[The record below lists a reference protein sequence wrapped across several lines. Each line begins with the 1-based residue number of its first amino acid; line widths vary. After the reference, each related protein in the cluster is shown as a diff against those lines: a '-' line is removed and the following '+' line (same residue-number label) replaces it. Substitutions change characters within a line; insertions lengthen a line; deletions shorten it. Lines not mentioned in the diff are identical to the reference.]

1 MTLAEARGFITDYY
15 SDDNPTDEAFF
26 LFEEAM
32 LYLINTYHNPR
43 DMHNLAF
50 AYLSQRRF
58 DLECKYLEMA
68 AEYDYSPS
76 LEELGYIWYYG
87 QTGTVDYEKAF
98 KYFSRGL
105 ECDDEVIRVYSGYK
119 IADMYHNGFYVE
131 KDDAKYKSMI
141 ENLYDK
147 ITHPEKL
154 ESVHQ
159 VEFFPMPDI
168 AYRLAGI
175 RVEEG
180 KNDEALK
187 LLSKAKRQLEE
198 DIRNDPSW
206 WGNIE
211 VMEKVVMLTDE
222 ISTQDKNRLDI
233 YDLFWISKKEC
244 KVAFLYNN
252 RRFIIDV
259 VEGTEGNAIKF
270 ENKWYRSAKDFFE
283 KAEIGARK
291 IVYLY
296 DELFDMEVDYE

>member
-1 MTLAEARGFITDYY
+1 MTLSEAKGFIMDYY
-15 SDDNPTDEAFF
+15 YDDNPTDETFF

-32 LYLINTYHNPR
+32 LYLIENYHDPK

-68 AEYDYSPS
+68 AEYNYGPS

-98 KYFSRGL
+98 KYFSRAM
-105 ECDDEVIRVYSGYK
+105 ECDDEVLRAYSEYK
-119 IADMYHNGFYVE
+119 IADMYHNGFYVK
-131 KDDAKYKSMI
+131 KDEAKYRSMI
-141 ENLYDK
+141 ESLYDR
-147 ITHPEKL
+147 ISHPEKL
-154 ESVHQ
+154 GQ
-159 VEFFPMPDI
+159 VYDIDSFPMPDI

-175 RVEEG
+175 RAEEG
-180 KNDEALK
+180 KDDEALK
-187 LLSKAKRQLEE
+187 LLSKAKRQLQE
-198 DIRNDPSW
+198 DIRNNPSW

-211 VMEKVVMLTDE
+211 VMERIVLLSDK
-222 ISTQDKNRLDI
+222 ISSKDKKQLGI

-244 KVAFLYNN
+244 KIAFLYKN

-259 VEGTEGNAIKF
+259 TEGNIRF
-270 ENKWYRSAKDFFE
+270 ENKWYRSAADFFE
-283 KAEIGARK
+283 KAEIDARK

-296 DELFDMEVDYE
+296 DELFDMEVCYE